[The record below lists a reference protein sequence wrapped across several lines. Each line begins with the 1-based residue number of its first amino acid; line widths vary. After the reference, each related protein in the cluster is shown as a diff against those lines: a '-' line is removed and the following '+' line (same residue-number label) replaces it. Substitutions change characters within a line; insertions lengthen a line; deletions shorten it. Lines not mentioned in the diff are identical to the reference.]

1 MVLAHTIASTGVL
14 GTSDG
19 LGESGIDDV
28 GVELTDGH
36 FGFDEMVRAGRV
48 GKDDGAVGVGRVRG
62 QAKESGKWREG
73 CQRVAMNKVR
83 TALNLPVSLILSQ
96 ESRRTRPPTRSRPS
110 PKDVVHLV
118 MPGDFHI
125 IDLLDDHVRR
135 VPSVRVPLGGR
146 VIVVRRD

>member
-62 QAKESGKWREG
+62 QAEESVERG
-73 CQRVAMNKVR
+73 C
-83 TALNLPVSLILSQ
+83 
-96 ESRRTRPPTRSRPS
+96 TRIVP
-110 PKDVVHLV
+110 
-118 MPGDFHI
+118 
-125 IDLLDDHVRR
+125 RR
-135 VPSVRVPLGGR
+135 VSVLKRNDSHIGGGLAHR
-146 VIVVRRD
+146 CR